1 MSGWAA
7 HEVDMTEADTGHQD
21 CPWGR
26 GAARV
31 NTRGLLGVRDIFSIL
46 LLEEG
51 CHITWHSSKLTELY
65 S

>member
-1 MSGWAA
+1 MPGWAA
-7 HEVDMTEADTGHQD
+7 HEAGMAEADTGHQD

-26 GAARV
+26 GATRV
-31 NTRGLLGVRDIFSIL
+31 DMRGLLGVGHVFCIL

-51 CHITWHSSKLTELY
+51 CHITRHSSKPTELY